1 MLLMQCMCF
10 LHKSAYMLSNWVLN
24 ILPHIAFI
32 IAKGGLKENKNE
44 YNNEPH
50 FYNEKESPNLN
61 STIDINNVTNN
72 P

>member
-1 MLLMQCMCF
+1 
-10 LHKSAYMLSNWVLN
+10 MLSNWVLN